1 MPKFAANLSM
11 MFTEFDF
18 LDRFRAAANCGFGGV
33 EFLFPYEWPA
43 GEIAERLFTNGLKQ
57 VLFNMPPGDWRA
69 GERGLG
75 ALPGREAEFG
85 DALGQALGYAEALN
99 CPQIHVMAGIVGG
112 DLDREAAQAT
122 YVANLKVAAA
132 AAAGRNVRVLIE
144 PINDKHDIPGYFLN
158 TADQARA
165 VIDAVGHDNLY
176 LQCDLYHAQ
185 IMTGDLAE
193 TIREHID
200 IIRHFQIAG
209 VPGRHEPDNGEINY
223 PYLFNLIDA
232 AGYRGWIGCEY
243 RPAGGTLDGLGWA
256 LDYDISGHGGG

>member
-1 MPKFAANLSM
+1 
-11 MFTEFDF
+11 
-18 LDRFRAAANCGFGGV
+18 
-33 EFLFPYEWPA
+33 
-43 GEIAERLFTNGLKQ
+43 
-57 VLFNMPPGDWRA
+57 
-69 GERGLG
+69 
-75 ALPGREAEFG
+75 
-85 DALGQALGYAEALN
+85 
-99 CPQIHVMAGIVGG
+99 MAGMVGG

-132 AAAGRNVRVLIE
+132 TAADRNVRVLIE

-223 PYLFNLIDA
+223 PYLFNLIDW
-232 AGYRGWIGCEY
+232 AGFRGWIGCEY
-243 RPAGGTLDGLGWA
+243 RPAVGTLDGLGWA